1 MESLTGRT
9 SHWHRSGHDLSCHH
23 HLSRVNP
30 EFQSIAIVGSGA
42 LGSYY
47 GARLAL
53 AGNDVRFLLRSDLAT
68 VRAHGIRLRE
78 KDATRH
84 LARAVAWGRPEEIGP
99 VDLVLV
105 TLKTTANAALAE
117 LLPPLIGPRT
127 AVLTLQNGLGNEEQI
142 AALVGAERVLGGLC
156 YIGVTREAPGEITGY
171 YTPGSMAL
179 GEFGRPVSERVRAA
193 ETLFAGLWVKT
204 RVVDNLAEA
213 RWQKLIWNV
222 PYNGLAIA
230 GGGITTDR
238 ILADPVLAAQVRPL
252 MDEVAAA
259 ARQFGHEVSAAFIQA
274 QIDVTPGMGA
284 YRPSSLVDFLAGR
297 EVEVEAIWGE
307 PLRRAQAAGLAM
319 PRLAALYRALLAP
332 SAR

>member
-1 MESLTGRT
+1 M
-9 SHWHRSGHDLSCHH
+9 
-23 HLSRVNP
+23 NP

-193 ETLFAGLWVKT
+193 ETLFAGLGVKT